1 VPLALRQEWTRR
13 GFQISV
19 EAFPAQGFAA
29 TFFDAVSRN
38 AAPDVLVF
46 DNIGVIEGITTPLG
60 KFEGIG
66 QDPAIRRDLIK
77 VTGAFDELLGPGRG
91 WTYLVSSSPNH
102 AAARTLALRTPGC
115 PNGSSG
121 PVPQGELVEIVSRV
135 ATAYL
140 ERDVIGVQTYSDP
153 DRLPAVTSGP
163 ETLHVGA
170 LRVCGIWGN
179 DRLAFALVNTSYD
192 AETRVGDTAVL
203 LVLRKPL
210 FKWQLLV
217 AARDPIST
225 TTFVGDVRSVND
237 LLVSEGQTRTLPP
250 PATLLSPV
258 DGRFPQAS
266 GGQRF
271 GAFRWRASPSDDIV
285 AEIAEFAY
293 QDDARL
299 FVRRPAYSES
309 RGQIS
314 AGQLW
319 TTRSVWNWRIWS
331 ITRAGN
337 VVFSDARTFPN

>member
-1 VPLALRQEWTRR
+1 
-13 GFQISV
+13 
-19 EAFPAQGFAA
+19 
-29 TFFDAVSRN
+29 
-38 AAPDVLVF
+38 
-46 DNIGVIEGITTPLG
+46 
-60 KFEGIG
+60 
-66 QDPAIRRDLIK
+66 
-77 VTGAFDELLGPGRG
+77 
-91 WTYLVSSSPNH
+91 
-102 AAARTLALRTPGC
+102 
-115 PNGSSG
+115 
-121 PVPQGELVEIVSRV
+121 
-135 ATAYL
+135 
-140 ERDVIGVQTYSDP
+140 
-153 DRLPAVTSGP
+153 
-163 ETLHVGA
+163 
-170 LRVCGIWGN
+170 
-179 DRLAFALVNTSYD
+179 LVNTSYD
-192 AETRVGDTAVL
+192 AETRIGDTAVL

-225 TTFVGDVRSVND
+225 TTFVGGVRSVNE

-258 DGRFPQAS
+258 DGHFPQAS

-331 ITRAGN
+331 ISRAGN
-337 VVFSDARTFPN
+337 VVFSDARTFPH